1 MPGSFTDRVLWTTQI
16 PNWTTQTPNWTT
28 QKVEIQ
34 RFRLHFGQG
43 QERASNFRKTS
54 SRRILRAFFL
64 DTSIDMGVHTYIC
77 VFPPFNPTDTLQVFL
92 LWTYYSTSATLRVSA
107 PEHITFQS
115 IRNKCL
121 AVPLREHLYRY
132 ERIRFFCQ
140 AHCRYSDCG
149 TARFKAFEMRVYT
162 HMFFLY
168 MYIYIYMSDTL

>member
-1 MPGSFTDRVLWTTQI
+1 MYSAIVKSCNGLQYRPPRTLG
-16 PNWTTQTPNWTT
+16 TQTTD
-28 QKVEIQ
+28 
-34 RFRLHFGQG
+34 
-43 QERASNFRKTS
+43 AYA
-54 SRRILRAFFL
+54 AFFL
-64 DTSIDMGVHTYIC
+64 VDTSIDMGVHTYIYAF
-77 VFPPFNPTDTLQVFL
+77 VFPFNPTDTLQLFL

-132 ERIRFFCQ
+132 ERIRTYFFCQ

-162 HMFFLY
+162 HMFCF
-168 MYIYIYMSDTL
+168 IYGPRTRLDHTKNKAKNRPRTLGKQTPYANG

>member
-1 MPGSFTDRVLWTTQI
+1 M
-16 PNWTTQTPNWTT
+16 
-28 QKVEIQ
+28 
-34 RFRLHFGQG
+34 
-43 QERASNFRKTS
+43 
-54 SRRILRAFFL
+54 
-64 DTSIDMGVHTYIC
+64 
-77 VFPPFNPTDTLQVFL
+77 QVFL

-149 TARFKAFEMRVYT
+149 TARFKAFEMRVFAQAVCGT
-162 HMFFLY
+162 PPFLPPFCGQPGARLTTNQFFGQGQERASNFRKTKSRRILRAFFLDTSID
-168 MYIYIYMSDTL
+168 MGVHTYICVFSPL